1 MSELY
6 IQQIA
11 SQNAQWLTQRAALI
25 ANNVANANTPGF
37 RAHDVQPFAS
47 VLDHTEIA
55 MTTTNSAHM
64 LPATQDRGAAREVET
79 PPSDETLSGN
89 TVNLEQQ
96 MMNLGDIN
104 RAYTMNTNIKRAFH
118 QMLLA
123 ALK

>member
-1 MSELY
+1 MTDLY

-11 SQNAQWLTQRAALI
+11 SQNAQWLTQREALI
-25 ANNVANANTPGF
+25 ASNVANANTPGY
-37 RAHDVQPFAS
+37 RARDVQPFAS

-55 MTTTNSAHM
+55 MATTNPAHM
-64 LPATQDRGAAREVET
+64 LASVQDRGAAREVET